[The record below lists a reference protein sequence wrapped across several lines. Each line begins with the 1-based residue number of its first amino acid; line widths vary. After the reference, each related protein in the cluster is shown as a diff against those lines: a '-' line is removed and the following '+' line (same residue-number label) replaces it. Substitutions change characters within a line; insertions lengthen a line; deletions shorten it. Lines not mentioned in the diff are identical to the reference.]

1 MTFWILEA
9 VNIKKFDIMA
19 KFSIEIKAIFGE
31 TAKFA
36 LKRIQNKKKKAPL

>member
-1 MTFWILEA
+1 
-9 VNIKKFDIMA
+9 MA